1 MPEGNISTAVQ
12 RLRQGKLVCFPTE
25 TVYGLGADAGNAQAV
40 ARIFALKGRPSNHP
54 LIVHLADSAQLTH
67 WARNVPAA
75 AWDLAA
81 AFWPGPLTLILEK
94 APWVPP
100 AVTGGQQTIGLR
112 IPAHPLALELLRQ
125 FGGGLAAPSAN
136 RFGRVSPTT
145 AAHVLAEFGAEAP
158 MILDGGPCRVGVEST
173 ILNLV
178 GGDTVLLR
186 PGRITPSALAAV
198 LGRVPRNHQAG
209 DQVRAPGLL
218 VSHYAPRTPL
228 QLCPAEEL
236 VGFCNRHPQLRMALL
251 CGRVTAPSNLP
262 EQASLIAMPDNPADY
277 GQGLYATLRE
287 LDGQGYDLILV
298 ANPPT
303 EEPWQA
309 IHNRL
314 SRAARNT
321 L

>member
-136 RFGRVSPTT
+136 RFGQVSPTT

>member
-125 FGGGLAAPSAN
+125 FDGGLAAPSAN
-136 RFGRVSPTT
+136 RFGQVSPTT

>member
-136 RFGRVSPTT
+136 RFGQVSPTT

-321 L
+321 A